1 MAEKRPS
8 LKTALRDLAGGA
20 AIGGAI
26 ALAAAIRDM
35 ARRRHPAAA
44 PGRAAQ
50 VGGGAIASDAA
61 ADLATGEPAE
71 NAAERPRAPLQL
83 RPGWQAVER
92 EALPRPTYWPAALAF
107 ALVLVAWGIATTY
120 LISIIGAILLAISL
134 AGWIGEL
141 LHDH

>member
-8 LKTALRDLAGGA
+8 LKTALRDLFGGA

-26 ALAAAIRDM
+26 GLAAAIRDM
-35 ARRRHPAAA
+35 ARRRAGIPPGHDEPRDGGASGAAA
-44 PGRAAQ
+44 AL
-50 VGGGAIASDAA
+50 VDGAPAEAA
-61 ADLATGEPAE
+61 AEPV
-71 NAAERPRAPLQL
+71 RL

-92 EALPRPTYWPAALAF
+92 EPLPRPTYWPAALAL
-107 ALVLVAWGIATTY
+107 AIVLLAWGIATTF
-120 LISIIGAILLAISL
+120 LISIVGAILLAISL